1 MRKKDLKGEVNL
13 LKYPSHLKYLH
24 QLKKE
29 KFPYHGV
36 YCFEGK
42 QGSSKTMSATRM
54 ISNIYLDYKD
64 VYLVTNV
71 WLNLNILSH
80 IPAENV
86 IPFTRYYQLFFNYD
100 KPVIFFI
107 DEGHL
112 LFNSLESR
120 NADVNMFAVISQN
133 RKRQRIFV
141 LTSQVFSRLQLVM
154 REQINTI
161 IHCVTF
167 LNFLSVCQVYSD
179 FEKQRDELVG
189 KKEFTALYTH
199 NKDLHYKMYNTYQ
212 VIDYSRD
219 SEFWN
224 SRKEDDLNGY
234 FLEYEKYL
242 EKKPSAF

>member
-13 LKYPSHLKYLH
+13 FDYPAHLKYLLD
-24 QLKKE
+24 LKK
-29 KFPYHGV
+29 KRFPYHGV

-42 QGSSKTMSATRM
+42 QGSSKTLSAVRM

-71 WLNLNILSH
+71 WLNTEILSQ
-80 IPAENV
+80 IPKENI
-86 IPFTRYYQLFFNYD
+86 IPFTRYYQLFFHYD

-107 DEGHL
+107 DEAHL

-133 RKRQRIFV
+133 RKMQRVFV

-161 IHCVTF
+161 IHCTTF
-167 LNFLSVCQVYSD
+167 LNFLSHCTVYHD

-189 KKEFTALYTH
+189 KKEFGCFYTH
-199 NKDLHYKMYNTYQ
+199 KRKIHYEMYNTYQ
-212 VIDYSRD
+212 VIDYSKD
-219 SEFWN
+219 SPFWTT
-224 SRKEDDLNGY
+224 RKEDEENGY
-234 FLEYEKYL
+234 FEQYKKYII
-242 EKKPSAF
+242 A